1 MVLTEAPILHRSEK
15 ASREREKELL
25 AMPDSPRQINQGLI
39 QEALTVLTPL
49 EPGSK
54 GEILNSAGD
63 LDTVSKMSPR
73 QAEMTLHVLGTQ
85 SLKMQDIL
93 VNGSGKTTI
102 VFERPELENHA
113 E

>member
-1 MVLTEAPILHRSEK
+1 MVLTEAPILHRSEE
-15 ASREREKELL
+15 ASRTREKKLL
-25 AMPDSPRQINQGLI
+25 AMSDSPRQINQGLI
-39 QEALTVLTPL
+39 QEALTALTPL

-54 GEILNSAGD
+54 GEILNSADD

-93 VNGSGKTTI
+93 VNVSGKTTI
-102 VFERPELENHA
+102 VFERPELEDH
-113 E
+113 EK